1 MLIVQVYAETIS
13 SMKKSMAMEVIRKD
27 LENDS
32 GTPVELNYFSLA
44 RAISR
49 FNKKPKPK
57 SKQANDKPYFPD
69 AYELKNDQLPPGRF
83 KVS

>member
-1 MLIVQVYAETIS
+1 MLIVQVYSERIYK
-13 SMKKSMAMEVIRKD
+13 MKTSIAMEVIKRD
-27 LENDS
+27 LEKES

-49 FNKKPKPK
+49 LNKKPKSK
-57 SKQANDKPYFPD
+57 SKHANDKPYFPD

-83 KVS
+83 KLS